1 MLLYFFLTFLFNS
14 RLLQCALFIY
24 LIIINLNLLYR
35 RSFFVYCAFNPFALY
50 LKNIRFKF
58 DETSVLHILNLN
70 TTLGVH
76 IAHIEVPS
84 LRE

>member
-1 MLLYFFLTFLFNS
+1 M
-14 RLLQCALFIY
+14 
-24 LIIINLNLLYR
+24 
-35 RSFFVYCAFNPFALY
+35 CAFHLLNNNKFKFTLPKKFFCVLCIQPICFIF
-50 LKNIRFKF
+50 KNIRFKF